1 MKHTASGKGKFTDGS
16 AAKSVQKVDG
26 DLMEKFK
33 PCPFCGGE
41 AIVELKSIGSGPG
54 NSFSQDHV
62 VKCKKCGANTGK
74 QYHTRFCRED
84 GEFVVSE
91 DGYAQA
97 VADWNRRAAE

>member
-16 AAKSVQKVDG
+16 AAKSVQKVEG
-26 DLMEKFK
+26 DLMEKLK
-33 PCPFCGGE
+33 PCPFCG
-41 AIVELKSIGSGPG
+41 
-54 NSFSQDHV
+54 V

>member
-1 MKHTASGKGKFTDGS
+1 
-16 AAKSVQKVDG
+16 
-26 DLMEKFK
+26 MEKLK